1 MNDIDKLIDDVI
13 YPNKIEVVKEVVKK
27 EEVVLD
33 TIQEQIESPM
43 TSIHSPES
51 IKDNELKKIS
61 KNPENYIEI
70 NFIKK
75 IRIVDSFYIHSNIK
89 EFTYG
94 SEVYIIDE
102 ESIYIL
108 PTKKDYFMPT
118 SFYKEGTTSPIDF
131 INKNE
136 HITGKA
142 LSLLYDVKLYIDL
155 FSGEEGKYNLFVV
168 VMLIISVSSFL
179 VGLYFVL
186 GGGVQ
191 IG

>member
-1 MNDIDKLIDDVI
+1 MSDIDKLIVDVI
-13 YPNKIEVVKEVVKK
+13 YPKKIEDEKDVVKK
-27 EEVVLD
+27 DTVIFD

-43 TSIHSPES
+43 TTTHSPES
-51 IKDNELKKIS
+51 VKDDELKKIS

-75 IRIVDSFYIHSNIK
+75 IRIVDSFFIHSNIK

-94 SEVYIIDE
+94 IVTYNIDE

-108 PTKKDYFMPT
+108 PTKKGYFMPT
-118 SFYKEGTTSPIDF
+118 CFYKEEVADPVNF
-131 INKNE
+131 KQKNKG
-136 HITGKA
+136 ITGKA
-142 LSLLYDVKLYIDL
+142 LSLLYDPKFYADL

-168 VMLIISVSSFL
+168 VMLIVSLSSFL

-186 GGGVQ
+186 SGGV
-191 IG
+191 